1 MDRRGRSRAQLPRL
15 TSDSVDDANRW
26 WRDGVLYQI
35 YPRSFADS
43 NGDGVGDLRG
53 IISRLDHLAWLGI
66 DAIWLDPITVSPN
79 RDWGYDVADFTEVEP
94 SLGSLADVDELIAEA
109 SRRGIRV
116 ILDIVP
122 NHTSIEHPWFTA
134 SRASRDDPKRDWFVW
149 VDPAPDGGP
158 PNNWRSNFGGPAWTL
173 DDATGQY
180 YLHNFTP
187 GQPDLN
193 WWNDEVRAEF
203 DQILRFWFERGVAG
217 FRIDVAHMVVK
228 DRELR
233 DNPPATASDP
243 FLDQVMGQ
251 RQVYNANRPEVH
263 ELHRRWRS
271 LAEEYDPP
279 RLLVGETFV
288 HDVATMASYYG
299 AGDQLQLCF
308 NIPLVQRP
316 FEVDAL
322 REVVEET
329 ERAIPE
335 GSWPVWTGGNHDVSR
350 FPTRWAAGD
359 ARRTRLGLMM
369 LLALRGTAFLY
380 YGDELGLVDTEIP
393 TDRILDPVGITFP
406 GFGRDPERTPM
417 PWSSVPGAGFTDAT
431 VEPWLPFG
439 DLAAANV
446 EDQRRDPESTLS
458 FTRDLIQL
466 RGAVPDLRS
475 GDYERVAETPDGVWA
490 WKRGGRVLAVLNF
503 TEHPQAIDGVS
514 GLIRLT
520 TTRHREGER
529 VEGNLAVIGLEG
541 VIVWLDE

>member
-1 MDRRGRSRAQLPRL
+1 MSERTDP
-15 TSDSVDDANRW
+15 NRW

-35 YPRSFADS
+35 YPRSYADT
-43 NGDGVGDLRG
+43 NGDGVGDLQG
-53 IISRLDHLAWLGI
+53 VIAKLDHLAWLGI
-66 DAIWLDPITVSPN
+66 DGIWLDPITVSPN
-79 RDWGYDVADFTEVEP
+79 ADWGYDVSDFTDVEP
-94 SLGSLADVDELIAEA
+94 SLGTLADANELIAEA
-109 SRRGIRV
+109 GRRGIRI

-134 SRASRDDPKRDWFVW
+134 SRLSRDDPKRDWFVW

-158 PNNWRSNFGGPAWTL
+158 PNNWQSNFGGPAWTL

-193 WWNDEVRAEF
+193 WWNEEVRAEF
-203 DQILRFWFERGVAG
+203 DRILRCWFDRGVAG

-233 DNPPATASDP
+233 DNPPATSADP
-243 FLDQVMGQ
+243 FLDRVMGQ

-263 ELHRRWRS
+263 DVHRRWRRV
-271 LAEEYDPP
+271 AEEYDPP

-299 AGDQLQLCF
+299 DGDELQLCF

-316 FEVDAL
+316 FELDAL
-322 REVVEET
+322 RTVVEET
-329 ERAIPE
+329 ERAVPV

-350 FPTRWAAGD
+350 FPTRWAGGD
-359 ARRTRLGLMM
+359 PAKARLALLMV
-369 LLALRGTAFLY
+369 LTLRGTAFLY
-380 YGDELGLVDTEIP
+380 YGDELGLTDTDIP
-393 TDRILDPVGITFP
+393 EDRILDPVGMTFP

-417 PWSSVPGAGFTDAT
+417 PWSREPGAGFTGAG

-439 DLAAANV
+439 DVAAANV
-446 EDQRRDPESTLS
+446 VDQRRDPLS
-458 FTRDLIQL
+458 MLSLARDVIQL
-466 RGAVPDLRS
+466 RAAIPDLRA
-475 GDYERVAETPDGVWA
+475 GDYETRAGTPDDVWA
-490 WKRGGRVLAVLNF
+490 WTRGERILVALNF
-503 TEHPQAIDGVS
+503 ADGPRELDAVV

-520 TTRHREGER
+520 TTRDREGDR
-529 VEGNLAVIGLEG
+529 VNGTLALAPNEGA
-541 VIVWLDE
+541 IVWLDAP

>member
-1 MDRRGRSRAQLPRL
+1 MDE
-15 TSDSVDDANRW
+15 ANRW
-26 WRDGVLYQI
+26 WREGTLYQI
-35 YPRSFADS
+35 YPRSFADA

-66 DAIWLDPITVSPN
+66 DGIWLDPITVSPN
-79 RDWGYDVADFTEVEP
+79 ADWGYDVSDFTDVEP
-94 SLGSLADVDELIAEA
+94 SLGTLADADELIAEA
-109 SRRGIRV
+109 GRRGIRI

-122 NHTSIEHPWFTA
+122 NHTSIEHPWFSA
-134 SRASRDDPKRDWFVW
+134 SRSSRDDPKRDWFVW
-149 VDPAPDGGP
+149 ADPAPDGSP
-158 PNNWRSNFGGPAWTL
+158 PNNWLSSFGGPAWTL

-193 WWNDEVRAEF
+193 WWSEEVRAEF
-203 DQILRFWFERGVAG
+203 DRILRFWFDRGVAG

-233 DNPPATASDP
+233 DNPPATADDP

-263 ELHRRWRS
+263 EVHRRWRRI
-271 LAEEYDPP
+271 AEEYDPP

-288 HDVATMASYYG
+288 HDVATMASFYG
-299 AGDQLQLCF
+299 TGDELQLCF

-316 FEVDAL
+316 FELAAL
-322 REVVEET
+322 REVVEDT
-329 ERAIPE
+329 ERLIPA

-350 FPTRWAAGD
+350 FPTRWAGGD
-359 ARRTRLGLMM
+359 AGTTRLAMLMI
-369 LLALRGTAFLY
+369 LALRGTAFIY

-393 TDRILDPVGITFP
+393 SDRILDPVGITFP

-417 PWSSVPGAGFTDAT
+417 PWSPQPGAGFTEAS

-439 DLAAANV
+439 DLGAANV
-446 EDQRRDPESTLS
+446 EDQRRDPASMLS

-466 RGAVPDLRS
+466 RAAIPDLCAGSYRTVD
-475 GDYERVAETPDGVWA
+475 GTPEGVWA
-490 WKRGGRVLAVLNF
+490 WKRGERVLVVLNF
-503 TEHPQAIDGVS
+503 TEHNQVLDGIS

-529 VEGNLAVIGLEG
+529 VEGNVALVGHEG
-541 VIVWLDE
+541 AIVWLDAD